1 MADIQ
6 PEAVTQP
13 RAVTD
18 RHPVGQPWV
27 GLGARL
33 ANATMAHDL
42 LAHCGEE
49 MNHLSRFLPELF
61 QEFKDVP

>member
-1 MADIQ
+1 MAN
-6 PEAVTQP
+6 P
-13 RAVTD
+13 RAATVMRSGPGLAALT
-18 RHPVGQPWV
+18 PVLPR
-27 GLGARL
+27 LGARL